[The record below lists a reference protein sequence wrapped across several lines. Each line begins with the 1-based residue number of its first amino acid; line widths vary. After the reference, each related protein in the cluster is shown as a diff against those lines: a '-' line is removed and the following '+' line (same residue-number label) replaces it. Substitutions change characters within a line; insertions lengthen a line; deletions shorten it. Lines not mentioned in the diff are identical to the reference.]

1 MKVANILNTTPQYKI
16 FIDLD
21 GVLAD
26 FEKKAREAL
35 GADPHATDK
44 LSINDLFRRLEQY
57 QLSGGKYFEEM
68 DPMPD
73 AMQLWQHVK
82 KYNPAICSAIGR
94 ITNAEREKRAWVN
107 HHLGPAAEASAL
119 FVPSA
124 KEKYRHAGPNHILI
138 DDKLKAIT
146 PWVQAGGIGILHT
159 SAALTIHKLKELGV

>member
-1 MKVANILNTTPQYKI
+1 MKVANILNTATYRI
-16 FIDLD
+16 FVDLD

-35 GADPHATDK
+35 KADPLATDK
-44 LSINDLFRRLEQY
+44 SSINELFRRLEQY
-57 QLSGGKYFEEM
+57 QQSGGKYFEEM

-73 AMQLWQHVK
+73 AMQLWNYVK
-82 KYNPAICSAIGR
+82 KHNPIICSAIGR
-94 ITNAEREKRAWVN
+94 ITNAEPEKRAWVR
-107 HHLGPAAEASAL
+107 HHLGSSAEASAL
-119 FVPSA
+119 FVPGA
-124 KEKYRHAGPNHILI
+124 KEKCRHAGHNHILI